1 MKNTTILFLMAII
14 LIVSS
19 IFVFG
24 KSNGTAGNDALDNS
38 GNSGSGEVQK
48 IVISEKNLNYYPNT
62 IKVKAGQ
69 PVSISL
75 DSSVQGCLRS
85 FTIRDFGLQK
95 YLRTPQETL
104 DFTPTQKGTFNFA
117 CSMGMG
123 FGKLVVE

>member
-1 MKNTTILFLMAII
+1 MKNTTVLFLIAVI
-14 LIVSS
+14 LIAGGA
-19 IFVFG
+19 FVFG
-24 KSNGTAGNDALDNS
+24 KSNSVTGNNVLDDS
-38 GNSGSGEVQK
+38 ENSGSGEVQK
-48 IVISEKNLNYYPNT
+48 IVIGERDLNYYPNT

-75 DSSVQGCLRS
+75 DNSVTGCLRS